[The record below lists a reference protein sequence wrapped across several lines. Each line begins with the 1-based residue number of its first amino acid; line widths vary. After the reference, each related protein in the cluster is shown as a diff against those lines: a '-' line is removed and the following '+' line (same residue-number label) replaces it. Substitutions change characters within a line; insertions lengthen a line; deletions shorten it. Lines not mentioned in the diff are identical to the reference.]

1 MSKVNVY
8 LAGFMGS
15 GKSTIG
21 PIVANTLGWEF
32 FDLDKE
38 IEKRE
43 HRTIADLFRETGEVY
58 FRKLEIEV
66 LKELSTGNSLI
77 ISLGGG
83 TLTSQLNRKVIK
95 ETGKLIYLE
104 SSVEVAFRR
113 LKHKRDR
120 PLLLSEDTIEQSD
133 EAIYNKIKLLFNER
147 KKYYDKADYI
157 INTDNDQIGMTVDKI
172 ANLIQN
178 LTDNKNNGLI

>member
-1 MSKVNVY
+1 MSKVNIY
-8 LAGFMGS
+8 LTGFMAS

-32 FDLDKE
+32 YDLDKE

-43 HRTIADLFRETGEVY
+43 RKTIPDIFKENGEKY

-83 TLTSQLNRKVIK
+83 ALTNQLNRKIIK
-95 ETGKLIYLE
+95 Q
-104 SSVEVAFRR
+104 V
-113 LKHKRDR
+113 
-120 PLLLSEDTIEQSD
+120 
-133 EAIYNKIKLLFNER
+133 
-147 KKYYDKADYI
+147 
-157 INTDNDQIGMTVDKI
+157 
-172 ANLIQN
+172 
-178 LTDNKNNGLI
+178 